1 MLKKHAVT
9 SKVKKNW
16 TFWKKNMSWAFYK
29 NHSYPAKRYMVPC
42 HVQKKN
48 MPTLPQGPMSI
59 RVWMGLEK
67 HIQDKVRKLSRWYFF
82 CMVYECSSW
91 HGYLHAQDVFW
102 HMTWENLRQ
111 ISGVPSQNHRQI
123 GTRSGTWIFAGK
135 TMPNHANQLLARC
148 TCPFSTYHKRKLWNA
163 YLNMMNTWA
172 CRFCNHS
179 MCPRCISS
187 TFFHWISLCWLYTVK
202 SSCKPKK

>member
-1 MLKKHAVT
+1 
-9 SKVKKNW
+9 
-16 TFWKKNMSWAFYK
+16 MSCA
-29 NHSYPAKRYMVPC
+29 
-42 HVQKKN
+42 KKN

-59 RVWMGLEK
+59 RVWMGLKK

-148 TCPFSTYHKRKLWNA
+148 ACPFSPHIIKENSETHTSIWWTHGHADFAIIPCVPGVFPAHFSIEFHYVG
-163 YLNMMNTWA
+163 
-172 CRFCNHS
+172 
-179 MCPRCISS
+179 CI
-187 TFFHWISLCWLYTVK
+187 
-202 SSCKPKK
+202 P